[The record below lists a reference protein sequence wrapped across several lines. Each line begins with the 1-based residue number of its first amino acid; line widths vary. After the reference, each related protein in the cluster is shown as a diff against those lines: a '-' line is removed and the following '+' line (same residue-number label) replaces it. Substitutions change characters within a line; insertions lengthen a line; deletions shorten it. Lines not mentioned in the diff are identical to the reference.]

1 MVEPVSHICSW
12 HGCIVLCVPS
22 VMNTSGKMPCGRE
35 SNPLAD
41 PDKGQQ
47 LHTQSA
53 AQSEN
58 GKIGSKGM
66 GVGIYGGAS
75 KSA

>member
-1 MVEPVSHICSW
+1 
-12 HGCIVLCVPS
+12 
-22 VMNTSGKMPCGRE
+22 MNTSGKMPCGRE